1 MLDKLKCLFY
11 KLPDDFKKILYLFP
25 MEVRLGG
32 GTFRQLHEFLHT
44 SEGWSQNKLRRFQA
58 LQLRKLLYYAVKN
71 IPFYSNINLTG
82 DPFRDIKRFP
92 IVNKDTIQQNLSDF
106 ISNNMARYKAHLV
119 TTGGTSG
126 RQLRFYLDN
135 SVYAKEWA
143 FMITLWER
151 VGYKL
156 GDRIISIRGVEFR
169 RTDRGIY
176 WQKQPV
182 YNALELSPFHMNPE
196 TLPLYIEKIKEW
208 RPRFIHGYPSAIT
221 ILAKYIL
228 NSDVKG
234 LPRIKGLL
242 LASENLYPW
251 QRKLLEEAFK
261 ARAFSWYGQSEKVI
275 LAGECEFSSKY
286 HVFPEY
292 GYTEL
297 LGRDGSVIEEPGEE
311 GELVG
316 TGFLNYAMPFIR
328 YRTGDY
334 AKLSEEQACACGRHY
349 KLIED
354 VKGRWLQEMVVGKH
368 GSLISLTALNIHSNE
383 LNKVY
388 NFQFFQDKPGEV
400 TLRLKVNKSFK
411 KEDEKRIIE
420 AFKRKVGNEL
430 DIAIEKVNEIELAPS
445 GKTRF
450 LIQKLNLMHWWKLIE

>member
-1 MLDKLKCLFY
+1 MLDKLKSLFY
-11 KLPDDFKKILYLFP
+11 KLPDDFRKALYVFP
-25 MEVRLGG
+25 IEVRLGG
-32 GTFRQLHEFLHT
+32 GTFRQLYEFLHV
-44 SEGWSQNKLRRFQA
+44 SEGWSQSKLRRFQA
-58 LQLRKLLYYAVKN
+58 LQLRKLLSYAVKN
-71 IPFYSNINLTG
+71 VPFYNGVKLTG

-92 IVNKDTIQQNLSDF
+92 IVTKDIIQQNLSDF
-106 ISNNMARYKAHLV
+106 ISNNMTRYNTHLA

-135 SVYAKEWA
+135 SAYAKEWA
-143 FMITLWER
+143 FIIKLWER
-151 VGYKL
+151 TGYKL
-156 GDRIISIRGVEFR
+156 GDKVISIRGVEFR
-169 RTDRGIY
+169 RADRGIY
-176 WQKQPV
+176 WQEQPI
-182 YNALELSPFHMNPE
+182 YNAVELSPFHMNPK

-208 RPRFIHGYPSAIT
+208 MPQFIHGYPSAIT

-228 NSDVKG
+228 SNDVKG

-242 LASENLYPW
+242 LASENLYPG
-251 QRKLLEEAFK
+251 QRKPLEEAFK
-261 ARAFSWYGQSEKVI
+261 ARVFSWYGQSEKVI
-275 LAGECEFSSKY
+275 LAGECEFSSYY

-297 LGRDGSVIEEPGEE
+297 LGRDGSTIEQPGEE

-334 AKLSEEQACACGRHY
+334 AKLSEEQACACRRHY

-354 VKGRWLQEMVVGKH
+354 VKGRRLQEMVVGKH
-368 GSLISLTALNIHSNE
+368 GSLISLTALNIHSDE

-400 TLRLKVNKSFK
+400 MLRLKVNKNFK
-411 KEDEKRIIE
+411 KQDEKGIIE
-420 AFKRKVGNEL
+420 AFRRKVGDEL
-430 DIAIEKVNEIELAPS
+430 DIVIEKVSEIELTPT
-445 GKTRF
+445 GKTSF
-450 LIQKLNLMHWWKLIE
+450 LVQKLDLRHWWKLIK